1 MSEENKAAIRRL
13 IEEGFN
19 EDNVEVINELIA
31 QDVVNHSA
39 VPEHKH
45 GIEGFR
51 HINRWVRAAFSDIR
65 YEIDD
70 MIAEGDMVA
79 CRLTVTGT
87 HDGDFRG
94 SPLTG
99 RRFFSDHVHWHRLAD
114 GKLVERWAVRDDLGS
129 AQQLGLLS

>member
-19 EDNVEVINELIA
+19 EDNVEVIDELIA

-45 GIEGFR
+45 GIEGSR

-79 CRLTVTGT
+79 CRMTVTGT

-94 SPLTG
+94 SPPTG
-99 RRFFSDHVHWHRLAD
+99 RRFSSDHVHWHRLAD

>member
-79 CRLTVTGT
+79 CRLTAIWV
-87 HDGDFRG
+87 RVVQVPVPM
-94 SPLTG
+94 SEASM
-99 RRFFSDHVHWHRLAD
+99 R
-114 GKLVERWAVRDDLGS
+114 AV
-129 AQQLGLLS
+129 